1 MRREPLPTDWIQ
13 ARILAPGALA
23 GLDGQSRGIT
33 LALVETGCRPSEL
46 CSIAPESIFLDEE
59 VPYLRIIEA
68 KTATGD
74 AAARKTRLSHRR
86 IPLVGVAAEVFRR
99 HPDGFPRYRDR
110 AKSYAAAADRYLRRH
125 GLLPS
130 PGYSLYSFRRAFE
143 CRMMEHGVDL
153 EVRQCLMGG
162 GLDPRPPMFGETV
175 PLQLCQKVLNG
186 MAFDFDPA
194 IV

>member
-13 ARILAPGALA
+13 ARILAPGVLA
-23 GLDGQSRGIT
+23 GLDGQARGIT

-46 CSIAPESIFLDEE
+46 CSIAPESIFLDAA
-59 VPYLRIIEA
+59 VPYIRIIRA
-68 KTATGD
+68 RAAPGDATG
-74 AAARKTRLSHRR
+74 RKATLSHRR
-86 IPLVGVAAEVFRR
+86 IPLVGVAAAVFRR

-110 AKSYAAAADRYLRRH
+110 AKSYAAAANRYLRGQ

-130 PGYSLYSFRRAFE
+130 PECSLYSFRLSFM

-153 EVRQCLMGG
+153 EVRQYLMRGR
-162 GLDPRPPMFGETV
+162 LDPRPPLFSETV
-175 PLQLCQKVLNG
+175 PLQLCQKALNE